1 MTLCR
6 DITGAFMKYRLPA
19 AYDRQI
25 LKEYVEEH
33 YANGERSI
41 SASLGLTGTD
51 YDAWVEKVNRNSKE
65 SDDDWGRYYLYLAFD
80 DSDRLIGLLH
90 IRFDLSCA
98 LREEYGDIGYGVRP
112 AERRKGYATEM
123 LRYALDVCREKD
135 MRYAVLG
142 CYENNIGSNKTI
154 INNGGVLFRQ
164 DTEKKALSEHWEIEL
179 KRNYYKI
186 ALFSSEY
193 PEKP

>member
-1 MTLCR
+1 
-6 DITGAFMKYRLPA
+6 
-19 AYDRQI
+19 
-25 LKEYVEEH
+25 
-33 YANGERSI
+33 
-41 SASLGLTGTD
+41 
-51 YDAWVEKVNRNSKE
+51 
-65 SDDDWGRYYLYLAFD
+65 
-80 DSDRLIGLLH
+80 
-90 IRFDLSCA
+90 
-98 LREEYGDIGYGVRP
+98 
-112 AERRKGYATEM
+112 
-123 LRYALDVCREKD
+123 D